1 MRGRTGMRGF
11 DESGAYGEYSAY
23 ISALGETNSREHDR
37 LLRSLRR
44 ALQEELTARQLE
56 TVMLFYDRQM
66 SMTEIAR
73 IQGVAVST
81 VSRSLRR
88 STDRLEKCLRY
99 GARELLRMSVGQ
111 P

>member
-1 MRGRTGMRGF
+1 
-11 DESGAYGEYSAY
+11 
-23 ISALGETNSREHDR
+23 
-37 LLRSLRR
+37 
-44 ALQEELTARQLE
+44 
-56 TVMLFYDRQM
+56 MLFYDRQM